1 MRWLI
6 VLLMIFGGSASAS
19 AQSSKAPSWGPQGN
33 TPTSSSFIP
42 KLKSGEAYSERYTFN
57 IPLDGGG
64 EVYLDFTVSN
74 LGWGDNKGAT
84 SVRVKLPGQKTY
96 TYRKELDADE
106 WAMDR
111 KSFNIR
117 MGKSTVQ
124 ANGNGYSLRH
134 EGNMPFELKLEN
146 VVPSWKPGSG
156 KIDVNDETFQLA
168 LMSPKARVSGRIK
181 VDGQWQPVSSANG
194 MGDWSMSTIAPYDLA
209 QRFSRFRADEGDYAV
224 VWREIQ
230 TVEDLGGK
238 SVVWVLVT
246 KGDTIVFASANAT
259 LVTSG
264 FVHDDKSD
272 YDVPRTFQITA
283 REGENRISLKVRGGK
298 MKVRDLL
305 AEYGA
310 VARTIAGT
318 KTSPFQ
324 FNSDAAFTLKLNTV
338 EGETSVSGRGPL
350 GIDIL
355 N

>member
-134 EGNMPFELKLEN
+134 EGNMSFELKLEN